1 MFNKENDKTNFASF
15 NRSQQFINILQTTSY
30 ISENLQLCYK
40 TLITNMQKGQNA
52 RGGGYSQAKC
62 RNLLECVTMT
72 WTNKRSFYSLLIIL
86 EWTVMRAI
94 HIVQNR

>member
-1 MFNKENDKTNFASF
+1 MEISISLHSIDHNSL
-15 NRSQQFINILQTTSY
+15 FIGTILQTTSY
-30 ISENLQLCYK
+30 ISENSQLCYG
-40 TLITNMQKGQNA
+40 TLITNMQKSQTA

-86 EWTVMRAI
+86 E
-94 HIVQNR
+94 